1 MESVPTRL
9 LSDQKSMHNTFSAIP
24 VFSCLRKQHSY
35 CLSQSYRNTRLIY
48 NADLELGDMK
58 LTQFRARKKQSYL
71 VLFRQKCFTLKQP
84 LFVQFSIRQKPAITI
99 IIIILY
105 LFSLIYYAHTLQVV
119 SNISCDTGN
128 SKMSKLTTKATRSKL
143 NLTKN
148 PLLGFSKLRR
158 GISLIQCNYM
168 YM

>member
-1 MESVPTRL
+1 MQISNQEKQL
-9 LSDQKSMHNTFSAIP
+9 LITLIWSQYRQDYYKIRNPCIILSAP
-24 VFSCLRKQHSY
+24 FLSFLVFENKHFY

-58 LTQFRARKKQSYL
+58 LTQFRARKKLSYL

-99 IIIILY
+99 IIIIFY

-119 SNISCDTGN
+119 SNISCDTGTL
-128 SKMSKLTTKATRSKL
+128 K
-143 NLTKN
+143 
-148 PLLGFSKLRR
+148 
-158 GISLIQCNYM
+158 
-168 YM
+168 